1 MKVQKRGKREDNEKE
16 RAAECGVV
24 LEANFVS
31 LSCVLRADFDGNMI
45 RSTTPQSLSKDSTV
59 FTTYIFKR
67 K

>member
-1 MKVQKRGKREDNEKE
+1 M
-16 RAAECGVV
+16 V